1 MPNINTDK
9 LNMLV
14 VPLPPLEEQK
24 RIIEKVDS
32 LMKLCDE
39 LEKKI
44 EKQKDYSNR
53 LMESII
59 KNIYEKESSE

>member
-1 MPNINTDK
+1 MTIK
-9 LNMLV
+9 LNQNAVKLRTTIRT
-14 VPLPPLEEQK
+14 K
-24 RIIEKVDS
+24 TYCKKVDA

-53 LMESII
+53 LI
-59 KNIYEKESSE
+59 